1 MKSMIRN
8 SLKVLSFIIIS
19 LSAILCSGFEGM
31 FNYASNATA
40 SSKQEAIQADE
51 NLAVN
56 STSSTS
62 NSFFN
67 YVTFSSEGMIYDE
80 ENFINNEY
88 VNSLLPYSQLSNS
101 TEYVGAIYA
110 NTNVTISPTI
120 TDTSSVTIELTPLVK
135 YVSFNEQNNCYNYA
149 YVQSVDESIAKPYNN
164 LTVLTF
170 DELNPVIMRYAI
182 KILYTQTKTDI
193 NGNETQTTTPKNY
206 MFTIIQVLDNYS
218 TTSPVSYNY
227 TPKNGTYELS
237 VSTLQTGETYK
248 TEKINLKLNKIGTPI
263 NPVYIHFVNNGESYI
278 IYNINGKFYN
288 DLSRGDSTAK
298 SNNSPITELVDNT
311 IPFNKSG
318 IYEIEIY
325 DNLFTYSGKNTRNNL
340 TNPNRNIKTDSFL
353 LETDSTMVYLTA
365 QSTKTNMQIA
375 TGQPTNDDVK
385 VTIYNMSTSNVQSLV
400 LTKYSTAT
408 YHSST
413 ETYSGDKLQTNV
425 FNLNEDYV
433 YTFQINYKPSLTNK
447 DKNKYQTFTY
457 VIPIVKN
464 IRSTY
469 TKIDTQEVLTAN
481 GSNTIQDVIVE
492 QDVELSYGYGIK
504 CEYTHSYSVRL
515 ANSNPSINGI
525 ANNGSIDGEV
535 KLTLYGVGD
544 LTVTINQNG
553 STQTQVLENGST
565 ITLNSAGKYYVE
577 VTDQMNTKVA
587 KSFKIGVSMNTATI
601 FLIIIG
607 ALLLAGIIL
616 FIVKNRA
623 RMSVK

>member
-1 MKSMIRN
+1 MIKN
-8 SLKVLSFIIIS
+8 SLKILSFIIII
-19 LSAILCSGFEGM
+19 LSVMLCSGFEGLLCHAT
-31 FNYASNATA
+31 NTTA
-40 SSKQEAIQADE
+40 SYQYDASQTNE
-51 NLAVN
+51 NSIVN
-56 STSSTS
+56 SADNIS
-62 NSFFN
+62 NDFFS

-80 ENFINNEY
+80 ENFVNNDY
-88 VNSLLPYSQLSNS
+88 VNNLLPYSQLSNS
-101 TEYVGAIYA
+101 TQYIGAIYA
-110 NTNVTISPTI
+110 NTNITISPTI
-120 TDTSSVTIELTPLVK
+120 TETSSVSIELTPLVK

-149 YVQSVDESIAKPYNN
+149 YVQSIDESIAKPYKD

-170 DELNPVIMRYAI
+170 DESNPVIMRYAI
-182 KILYTQTKTDI
+182 KILYTHTQIDI
-193 NGNETQTTTPKNY
+193 NGNPTKITTPKNY
-206 MFTIIQVLDNYS
+206 MFTIIQISDNYS

-278 IYNINGKFYN
+278 IYNIDGKFYN
-288 DLSRGDSTAK
+288 DLSRTDTNSK
-298 SNNSPITELVDNT
+298 NSNSPITELENNT

-325 DNLFTYSGKNTRNNL
+325 DNLFTHSGKNTRNNL
-340 TNPNRNIKTDSFL
+340 TNPNSNIKTDSFL

-375 TGQPTNDDVK
+375 TGQPTNDNVN

-413 ETYSGDKLQTNV
+413 ETYSGDKLQNNV
-425 FNLNEDYV
+425 FSLTEDYV
-433 YTFQINYKPSLTNK
+433 YTFQINYISSLTNK

-464 IRSTY
+464 IRSSY

-481 GSNTIQDVIVE
+481 GSNTIQDIIVE
-492 QDVELSYGYGIK
+492 QDVELTYGHGIK
-504 CEYTHSYSVRL
+504 CEYIHSYSVRL

-525 ANNGSIDGEV
+525 ANNGLVDGEV
-535 KLTLYGVGD
+535 KLTLYGVGN

-587 KSFKIGVSMNTATI
+587 KSFNIGVSMNTATI

-607 ALLLAGIIL
+607 VLLLAGIIL
-616 FIVKNRA
+616 FIIKNRS